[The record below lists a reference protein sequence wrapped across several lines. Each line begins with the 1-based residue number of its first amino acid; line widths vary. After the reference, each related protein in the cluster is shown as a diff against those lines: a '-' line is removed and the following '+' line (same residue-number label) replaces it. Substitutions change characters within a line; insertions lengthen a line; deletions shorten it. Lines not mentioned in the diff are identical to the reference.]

1 MKVNG
6 NQDYLVR
13 FSVNNNSLSE
23 FLVSED
29 FDYDTVD
36 LTLTLNKH
44 EHCIF

>member
-13 FSVNNNSLSE
+13 FSVNNNE

-29 FDYDTVD
+29 FDYDAVD
-36 LTLTLNKH
+36 LTLTLNIH